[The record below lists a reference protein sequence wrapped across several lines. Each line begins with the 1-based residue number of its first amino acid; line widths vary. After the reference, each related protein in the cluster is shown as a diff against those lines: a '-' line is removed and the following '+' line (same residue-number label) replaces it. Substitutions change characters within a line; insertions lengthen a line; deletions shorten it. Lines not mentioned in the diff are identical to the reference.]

1 MRDVNLGM
9 RVEILHNVCQEGNGV
24 VTTTGCEGL
33 LLEILGNIWCI
44 HSVSRNSK
52 EAKRES
58 YWVKM
63 IR

>member
-9 RVEILHNVCQEGNGV
+9 RVEILHYVGQEGNGI
-24 VTTTGCEGL
+24 VTTMGREGL

-58 YWVKM
+58 YWV
-63 IR
+63 RLNR